1 MRILV
6 DENLDSD
13 DLMARLRRA
22 GHHIETCPKAL
33 DDASIWRY
41 AQDNGLMVLT
51 ANPADFESLAS
62 AAASSH
68 HGLLLVYGEGLPRTQ
83 MRTADNA
90 GAVELV
96 RTILGDQLDGQIL
109 NLNSWRRAR

>member
-6 DENLDSD
+6 DENLDSE
-13 DLMARLRRA
+13 DLMARLRKA

-41 AQDNGLMVLT
+41 AQDNALVVLT

-62 AAASSH
+62 ATSPH
-68 HGLLLVYGEGLPRTQ
+68 HGLLLVYGEGVPRTQ
-83 MRTADNA
+83 MRTADIA
-90 GAVELV
+90 GAVEFV